1 LADTAEPR
9 GNSNAHQK
17 IPTTGAF
24 HFGNQALASADP
36 RIGKKRAKKN
46 VAGNKTVAT
55 HLKQG
60 AWTIGKTV

>member
-1 LADTAEPR
+1 MRIKKSL
-9 GNSNAHQK
+9 
-17 IPTTGAF
+17 
-24 HFGNQALASADP
+24 GNQALASADP

-55 HLKQG
+55 HLKQD